1 MGRNSEGPLQ
11 VSAKVTNLTNGGLQA
26 VARKSSI
33 GRKWAAAANDR
44 GGEAGGAR
52 EECSADGAELGG
64 AVEGQRED
72 VRETNRA
79 R

>member
-1 MGRNSEGPLQ
+1 MK
-11 VSAKVTNLTNGGLQA
+11 VSAKVTNLTNRGLQA

-44 GGEAGGAR
+44 EGEAGGPR
-52 EECSADGAELGG
+52 EKGGADGAELGG